1 MALRLTSSLLKSCN
15 GQTLQ
20 QVNWDAWHRPASLSA
35 GQVEFREI
43 CGAEIGKSQSRKIF
57 TFVEH
62 WLSSTRRYIDA
73 KDIDRDKCRTQF
85 CSKSLQQRSSG
96 SPCIEQIQFRLQ
108 VIFIRG
114 CITIP
119 RKMSQLTKI
128 CLEPAQMS
136 LSSSNWLPFVL
147 AQQILDIGQVVE
159 PRTKSSMP
167 DRLEWRLTELKVY
180 DLLLF

>member
-20 QVNWDAWHRPASLSA
+20 QVNWDARQWPASLSA
-35 GQVEFREI
+35 VQVEFREI

-62 WLSSTRRYIDA
+62 RLSSTRRYIDA
-73 KDIDRDKCRTQF
+73 EDIDRDKCRTYF
-85 CSKSLQQRSSG
+85 CCKSLQQRSSG
-96 SPCIEQIQFRLQ
+96 PPRIEQIQFRLQ
-108 VIFIRG
+108 VTFIRG

-128 CLEPAQMS
+128 HFKPVQMP
-136 LSSSNWLPFVL
+136 LSSYNWPPFVL
-147 AQQILDIGQVVE
+147 AQ
-159 PRTKSSMP
+159 
-167 DRLEWRLTELKVY
+167 
-180 DLLLF
+180 